1 MENNYIHFFGTTGD
15 KALIFSN
22 KRSTG
27 GVYICIDGVKVMF
40 DPGPG
45 TLNKFVMS
53 YPNMISSIDAIVLSH
68 VHFDHSND
76 FNIFIEGMTNG
87 GDYKRGA
94 VLAPR
99 QALQEEDGVINNYL
113 RSFPER
119 IIEVNPQT
127 EYVVNNLKIKSSI
140 LLHHGT
146 ENYGYT
152 FSSDNH
158 VITFMTD
165 TAYFDGLAESYPQS
179 DILVVNVPYA
189 SVPSGK
195 KMKHLSLD
203 SIPHIIKCIKPQKV
217 FLTHFGESMLN
228 ANPEEC
234 AKALSKELL
243 CDVVAVD
250 DNKKYILS

>member
-22 KRSTG
+22 KRSAG
-27 GVYICIDGVKVMF
+27 GVYVCIDGVKIIL

-45 TLNKFVMS
+45 TFHEFVKQ
-53 YPNMISSIDAIVLSH
+53 YPNMISTIDAIVLSH

-76 FNIFIEGMTNG
+76 FNVFIEGMTNG
-87 GDYKRGA
+87 EDYKRGI

-99 QALQEEDGVINNYL
+99 QALHGEDCIINNYL

-119 IIEVNPQT
+119 IIEVDPQT
-127 EYVVNNLKIKSSI
+127 EYIVNNTKIKSSI
-140 LLHHGT
+140 PHRHGT

-152 FSSDNH
+152 FFSENH
-158 VITFMTD
+158 IITFITD
-165 TAYFDGLAESYPQS
+165 TAYFDGLAESYPRS
-179 DILVVNVPYA
+179 NILVVNVPYA
-189 SVPSGK
+189 SVPNGK

-203 SIPHIIKCIKPQKV
+203 SVPHIIKCIRPKKV
-217 FLTHFGESMLN
+217 FLTHFGESMID
-228 ANPEEC
+228 ADPEEC
-234 AKALSKELL
+234 AKALSKEVA
-243 CDVVAVD
+243 CDVVAVE